1 MVAIVELSLLVV
13 VTGLL
18 IIDDILTIAN
28 WFIK

>member
-1 MVAIVELSLLVV
+1 MVAIVELSLLVA

-18 IIDDILTIAN
+18 ITDDILTITN

>member
-18 IIDDILTIAN
+18 ITDDLLTIAN